1 MKKSQNLLSAFRSF
15 LGHMGIYFTVI
26 VMFFNIML
34 ASLYPNEERIF
45 NTSMF
50 GFILLF
56 SAIFALCDF
65 IMNVKFIESYLA
77 KLSIHLVL
85 PTIDFAVVLAWL
97 SGAASS
103 PRTAI
108 FAVIFYIVAYVI
120 VAAVR
125 IAVHFGAAKKE
136 NEKKDYQKLFG
147 ENGK

>member
-1 MKKSQNLLSAFRSF
+1 MKKSQKLLSAFRSF

-34 ASLYPNEERIF
+34 SVLYPNEERIF

-77 KLSIHLVL
+77 KLSILLVL
-85 PTIDFAVVLAWL
+85 TTIDFAVVLAWL

-120 VAAVR
+120 VAAIR

>member
-1 MKKSQNLLSAFRSF
+1 MKKSQKLLSAFRSF

-34 ASLYPNEERIF
+34 SVLYPNEERIF

-85 PTIDFAVVLAWL
+85 TTMDFAVVLAWL

-120 VAAVR
+120 VAAIR

-147 ENGK
+147 ENSK

>member
-1 MKKSQNLLSAFRSF
+1 MLS
-15 LGHMGIYFTVI
+15 V
-26 VMFFNIML
+26 
-34 ASLYPNEERIF
+34 LYPNEERIF

-85 PTIDFAVVLAWL
+85 TTIDFAVVLAWL